1 MQQAAVQNTPAPA
14 APQAVVAPNAPTPTP
29 ASSGTF
35 TMPTTPAEL
44 SALIEARSD
53 LSDQLISAANRREE
67 LAKDLIAADPGARP
81 GLQARIDLLD
91 ARILKIEQD
100 IALTGNFVARSRTT
114 IQGTDTSFPVG
125 PFGNLNMNL
134 TPIGILFTLF
144 VLAPI
149 ALTMARAIWRRGSLT
164 RHESVIE
171 RENADRLARLEQ
183 AVDTIAV
190 EMERVSEGQRFV
202 TKLLSDAQKREHA
215 RIESARD

>member
-1 MQQAAVQNTPAPA
+1 
-14 APQAVVAPNAPTPTP
+14 
-29 ASSGTF
+29 
-35 TMPTTPAEL
+35 MPTTASEL
-44 SALIEARSD
+44 RALIEARSD

-67 LAKDLIAADPGARP
+67 LAKDLRTAVPDARP

-91 ARILKIEQD
+91 ARILRIEQD
-100 IALTGNFVARSRTT
+100 IALTGEFLARSRTT
-114 IQGTDTSFPVG
+114 IQGTGSPFDGG
-125 PFGNLNMNL
+125 PFQSLNMNL

-164 RHESVIE
+164 KHESAIE
-171 RENADRLARLEQ
+171 RENAERLARLEQ

-202 TKLLSDAQKREHA
+202 TRLLSDAQKRDHA
-215 RIESARD
+215 RLEASRD